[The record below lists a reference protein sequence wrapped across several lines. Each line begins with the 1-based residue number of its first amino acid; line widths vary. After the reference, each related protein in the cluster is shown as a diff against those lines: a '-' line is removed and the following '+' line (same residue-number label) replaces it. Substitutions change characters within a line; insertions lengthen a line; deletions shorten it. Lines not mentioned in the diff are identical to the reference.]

1 MIADTSFIIDL
12 MRKRDS
18 ALEKLSKIEMKKEN
32 QRTTSLTVF
41 ELATGIEMSDWP
53 EKEKLK
59 VEELLQMF
67 SIIDFK
73 NIHAYRAGLELGKLY
88 KEGKP
93 IDPVDAQISGI
104 ALVEKEIIVTR
115 NVKHFERIEGLKIES
130 Y

>member
-1 MIADTSFIIDL
+1 

-41 ELATGIEMSDWP
+41 ELATGIAMSDWP